1 MSSSV
6 TKDMMMLISELGY
19 GEIGK
24 NIHDPQTLTLRKMP
38 HGILVEQRNTSPV
51 PDVLN
56 GDDVLYVNIQ
66 VRGAGGGE
74 KGKADAHRTAMALY
88 RDLRLIM
95 DRKINGTFY
104 ELITPDSAPYEVQ
117 DGNFYDYLFGVELT
131 RYYLEDFV
139 DGKD

>member
-1 MSSSV
+1 MSASV
-6 TKDMMMLISELGY
+6 TRDMMTLISELGY

-24 NIHDPQTLTLRKMP
+24 SIYDPQLLAIRTPP
-38 HGILVEQRNTSPV
+38 HGILVEQRNTAPM

-66 VRGAGGGE
+66 VRGSGGGE

-88 RDLRLIM
+88 RDLRLVM
-95 DRKINGTFY
+95 DKTINGTFY

-131 RYYLEDFV
+131 RYFLEDF
-139 DGKD
+139 

>member
-6 TKDMMMLISELGY
+6 TRDMMTLISELGY

-24 NIHDPQTLTLRKMP
+24 NIYDPQLLVRRTPP
-38 HGILVEQRNTSPV
+38 HGILVEQRNTSPL

-66 VRGAGGGE
+66 VRGSGGGE
-74 KGKADAHRTAMALY
+74 VGKADAHRTAMALY

-117 DGNFYDYLFGVELT
+117 DGNFFDYLFGVELT

>member
-1 MSSSV
+1 MSASV
-6 TKDMMMLISELGY
+6 TRDMMTLISELGY

-24 NIHDPQTLTLRKMP
+24 SIYDPQLLSIRNPP
-38 HGILVEQRNTSPV
+38 HGILVEQRNTAPM

-66 VRGAGGGE
+66 VRGSGGGE
-74 KGKADAHRTAMALY
+74 EGKRAAYEKAMALY

-95 DRKINGTFY
+95 DRTINGTFY

-117 DGNFYDYLFGVELT
+117 DGQFYDYLFGLEAT
-131 RYYLEDFV
+131 RYFMEDFT